1 MVFIFAL
8 IGCVFDEYFDW
19 LSISIF
25 NRICIL
31 LMSLQIYLSTGL
43 IAVRLDIYSSTSR
56 LKRVYLIFKEASEE
70 WNETSK
76 VFMFCFQDF
85 VLIFNSLMNFNTTFQ
100 ISVSSLFMVL

>member
-1 MVFIFAL
+1 MVCISAL
-8 IGCVFDEYFDW
+8 ISCVFDEYFDW

-31 LMSLQIYLSTGL
+31 LMSLQIYVSTGL
-43 IAVRLDIYSSTSR
+43 IAMRLDIYSSR
-56 LKRVYLIFKEASEE
+56 LNMVSLIFKEASEE

-76 VFMFCFQDF
+76 VFMFCFQDL

-100 ISVSSLFMVL
+100 ISVSLLFMVL